1 MTRELNLKS
10 SALSSGIL
18 AHESQKGLLALVE
31 GITQPKNKING
42 GAAAFFSLG
51 VLSILESPGA
61 VTDLY

>member
-18 AHESQKGLLALVE
+18 AHDPQKGLLALVE
-31 GITQPKNKING
+31 GITAQKQING
-42 GAAAFFSLG
+42 GVVAFFNLS